1 MEFLISDMVTISEFL
16 EGIWF
21 ESWQEHTDVYR
32 CVDGFF
38 GHSRHMR
45 LSDVTSALSVLW
57 DYPIVNVASHTGH
70 CIPNVD
76 GLSVINL

>member
-16 EGIWF
+16 GGIWF

-38 GHSRHMR
+38 GHSRQVR

-57 DYPIVNVASHTGH
+57 AYAIVNVASHTGRS
-70 CIPNVD
+70 IPKVV
-76 GLSVINL
+76 GLSLNNL